1 VWLYKKIAS
10 FLKRCIMKYLEVGN
24 NVWISFKIFQKT
36 TTKRQS
42 KCAKVL
48 MVRVEDRYV
57 GVFTLF
63 SPLLL

>member
-1 VWLYKKIAS
+1 
-10 FLKRCIMKYLEVGN
+10 MKYLEVGN